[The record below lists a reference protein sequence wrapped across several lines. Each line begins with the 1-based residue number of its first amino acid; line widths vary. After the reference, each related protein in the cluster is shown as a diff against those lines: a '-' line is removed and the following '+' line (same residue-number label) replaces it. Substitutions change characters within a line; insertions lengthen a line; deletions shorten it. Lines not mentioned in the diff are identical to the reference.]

1 MGKMK
6 EIFMEQQEQER
17 LIREAV
23 EAFMD
28 DDWQY
33 QEYLKTQGK
42 AISQKCKGDCDECQC
57 EGESATQEEVQAN
70 HDAWWDSL
78 TDEQKQQL
86 YDDKE
91 KAFELSVEEMNHD
104 LGFGK

>member
-1 MGKMK
+1 MK
-6 EIFMEQQEQER
+6 EKFMEEQEQ

-23 EAFMD
+23 EAFVD

-42 AISQKCKGDCDECQC
+42 AISQK
-57 EGESATQEEVQAN
+57 ESQAN
-70 HDAWWDSL
+70 HDAWWSSL

-86 YDDKE
+86 YLDQTE
-91 KAFELSVEEMNHD
+91 SNIESNEEYLNHWLKKD
-104 LGFGK
+104 NESR

>member
-1 MGKMK
+1 MNEK
-6 EIFMEQQEQER
+6 FMEEQAQ

-23 EAFMD
+23 EAFVD

-42 AISQKCKGDCDECQC
+42 SISQK
-57 EGESATQEEVQAN
+57 ESQAN

-86 YDDKE
+86 YDDKTE
-91 KAFELSVEEMNHD
+91 SNDEYLNHWLKKD
-104 LGFGK
+104 DNESK

>member
-1 MGKMK
+1 MK
-6 EIFMEQQEQER
+6 ELFMEQQEQDR

-42 AISQKCKGDCDECQC
+42 EISQK
-57 EGESATQEEVQAN
+57 ESQAN

-86 YDDKE
+86 YNDKAE
-91 KAFELSVEEMNHD
+91 VDEISIEEMNTD
-104 LGFGK
+104 FGFGI

>member
-6 EIFMEQQEQER
+6 EEYMKEQDE
-17 LIREAV
+17 IREAV

-33 QEYLKTQGK
+33 ESYLEMHARLK
-42 AISQKCKGDCDECQC
+42 SEKGDCDCIEDCPC
-57 EGESATQEEVQAN
+57 NEDSVTQEESQSN
-70 HDAWWDSL
+70 HDAWWASL

-86 YDDKE
+86 YNDKAE
-91 KAFELSVEEMNHD
+91 VDELSIEEMNHD
-104 LGFGK
+104 LNFGK

>member
-6 EIFMEQQEQER
+6 EKFMEEQEQ

-23 EAFMD
+23 EAFVD

-33 QEYLKTQGK
+33 QEYLDEIGK
-42 AISQKCKGDCDECQC
+42 SISQK
-57 EGESATQEEVQAN
+57 ESQAN
-70 HDAWWDSL
+70 HDAWWASL

-86 YDDKE
+86 YNDKE
-91 KAFELSVEEMNHD
+91 EADDEYLNRWALQGSVIKKDDNAS
-104 LGFGK
+104 K

>member
-6 EIFMEQQEQER
+6 EKFMEEQEQER

-42 AISQKCKGDCDECQC
+42 EISQKE
-57 EGESATQEEVQAN
+57 TQAN
-70 HDAWWDSL
+70 HDAWWSSL

-86 YDDKE
+86 YDDKAE
-91 KAFELSVEEMNHD
+91 VDEISIEEMNHD
-104 LGFGK
+104 LNFGK

>member
-6 EIFMEQQEQER
+6 EKFMEQQEQER

-23 EAFMD
+23 EAFID

-42 AISQKCKGDCDECQC
+42 EISQK
-57 EGESATQEEVQAN
+57 ESQAN
-70 HDAWWDSL
+70 HDAWWASL
-78 TDEQKQQL
+78 TDEQKQQM
-86 YDDKE
+86 YDSKE
-91 KAFELSVEEMNHD
+91 ALFKLTIEELNWRDDIGGPNNTYGV
-104 LGFGK
+104 

>member
-6 EIFMEQQEQER
+6 EKFMEEQEQ

-23 EAFMD
+23 EAFID

-33 QEYLKTQGK
+33 QEYLDEIGK
-42 AISQKCKGDCDECQC
+42 SISQK
-57 EGESATQEEVQAN
+57 ESQAN
-70 HDAWWDSL
+70 HDAWWASL

-86 YDDKE
+86 YNDKE
-91 KAFELSVEEMNHD
+91 EADDEYLNRWALQGAVIKKDDNAS
-104 LGFGK
+104 K

>member
-6 EIFMEQQEQER
+6 EIFMEQQEQDR

-42 AISQKCKGDCDECQC
+42 EISQK
-57 EGESATQEEVQAN
+57 ESQAN
-70 HDAWWDSL
+70 HNAWWDSL

-86 YDDKE
+86 FDSKE
-91 KAFELSVEEMNHD
+91 ALFELTIEEMNHD
-104 LGFGK
+104 LNFGK

>member
-6 EIFMEQQEQER
+6 EIFMEQQEQDR

-42 AISQKCKGDCDECQC
+42 SISQE
-57 EGESATQEEVQAN
+57 ESQAN

-86 YDDKE
+86 YNDKE
-91 KAFELSVEEMNHD
+91 EVDEISIEEMNHD
-104 LGFGK
+104 LGFSK

>member
-6 EIFMEQQEQER
+6 EKFMEQQEQEQ

-23 EAFMD
+23 DAFMD

-33 QEYLKTQGK
+33 QEYLIEQGK
-42 AISQKCKGDCDECQC
+42 AVSQR
-57 EGESATQEEVQAN
+57 ESQAN

-78 TDEQKQQL
+78 TNEQKLQL
-86 YDDKE
+86 YVDQED
-91 KAFELSVEEMNHD
+91 AF
-104 LGFGK
+104 KK